1 MLVAM
6 LTVPLNANGQVPAYV
21 KGRAKESV
29 FLAVW
34 SSVPPSSIVRDDT
47 ANAPLVH
54 CVMSSVPPA
63 WIVTGTGCEEMALCS
78 TMPDVRDE
86 LITTVPPKIST
97 PRSMRWSV

>member
-1 MLVAM
+1 M
-6 LTVPLNANGQVPAYV
+6 YV
-21 KGRAKESV
+21 KGRWRASE

-34 SSVPPSSIVRDDT
+34 SSVPPSSIDRDAT

-78 TMPDVRDE
+78 TWPLVRDE
-86 LITTVPPKIST
+86 LITTVPPKTST
-97 PRSMRWSV
+97 PPSMRWSV

>member
-1 MLVAM
+1 M
-6 LTVPLNANGQVPAYV
+6 LTVPLNENGQVPAYV

-78 TMPDVRDE
+78 AMPDVRDE